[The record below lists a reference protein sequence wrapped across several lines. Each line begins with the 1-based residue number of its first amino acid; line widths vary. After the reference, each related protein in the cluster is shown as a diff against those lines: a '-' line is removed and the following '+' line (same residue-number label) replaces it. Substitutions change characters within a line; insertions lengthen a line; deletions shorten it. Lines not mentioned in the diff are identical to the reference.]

1 MKHDYVIAQFFI
13 FVDKNKMINFRK
25 WALAASLLDFLF
37 FLQQTNKQNPK
48 VTVTK
53 LFYSTYVFYSSSSIA
68 RKKI

>member
-25 WALAASLLDFLF
+25 WAIAASLLDFLF
-37 FLQQTNKQNPK
+37 ATNKQNPK
-48 VTVTK
+48 VAVTK